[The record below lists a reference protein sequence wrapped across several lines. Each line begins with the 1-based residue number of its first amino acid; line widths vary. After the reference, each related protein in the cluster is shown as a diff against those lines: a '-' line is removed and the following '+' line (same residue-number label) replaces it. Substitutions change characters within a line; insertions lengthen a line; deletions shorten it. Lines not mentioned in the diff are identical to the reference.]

1 MSKTIA
7 CYVLVLLTVN
17 LSIAQ
22 KRAKIG
28 FQAGAY
34 GGGIL
39 SQIFGDNYAGF
50 DRLGPQAG
58 LFSKYVMN
66 NDFQIKTEL
75 CYIQKGSKQVLPKQ
89 GIYTNFK
96 LDYIEVPVLLNY
108 FYKDDIYAE
117 AGLGFSY
124 LLSAKVDLDGS
135 GFIDQDLGFKN
146 YELSGIIGAGYIFH
160 PHFSISARW
169 AYSILPIRP
178 HPGNQ
183 TYLFDRGCYN
193 NYIAAYIHYYFT
205 KQK

>member
-1 MSKTIA
+1 MKIQH
-7 CYVLVLLTVN
+7 LLLILLISS
-17 LSIAQ
+17 LSLYSQ

-66 NDFQIKTEL
+66 NNFQLKTEL
-75 CYIQKGSKQVLPKQ
+75 CYIQKGSKQVIPKQ
-89 GIYTNFK
+89 GLYTNFK
-96 LDYIEVPVLLNY
+96 LDYIEVPVLLDY
-108 FYKDDIYAE
+108 YYKEDIYAE
-117 AGLGFSY
+117 AGLGIAY
-124 LLSAKVDLDGS
+124 LLSAKVDLDGY
-135 GFIDQDLGFKN
+135 GYLDDDLGFEK
-146 YELSGIIGAGYIFH
+146 YDLSWIIGIGYQFH
-160 PHFSISARW
+160 PHFSISARY
-169 AYSILPIRP
+169 AYSILPVRP
-178 HPGNQ
+178 NPGNQ